1 MNRFISNIITE
12 NNQGKRGMA
21 LATLRCP
28 FYKQIHLL
36 DVFPEDGR
44 SWCQY
49 RPQLI
54 QKQFPY
60 LKPEEREMLL
70 SGICPDCW
78 DKNMKGEAE

>member
-1 MNRFISNIITE
+1 MASIITDIS
-12 NNQGKRGMA
+12 QCKRGM
-21 LATLRCP
+21 LLTTLRCP
-28 FYKQIHLL
+28 FCKETHIL
-36 DVFPEDGR
+36 DVFPKDGV
-44 SWCQY
+44 SWCQD

-78 DKNMKGEAE
+78 NKYMKGEEK